1 MSQPPYPYNQPPQ
14 YPAPSGGG
22 GGGGPLAWGGMI
34 TGIVSA
40 CLMLVG
46 LIPCLGWLN
55 WFTLGAGLTAN
66 ILSWF
71 GLYQEGKW
79 DGAAQGRAITG
90 LVTSFIA
97 LGIGSVRLLLG
108 GGIC

>member
-1 MSQPPYPYNQPPQ
+1 MSQPPYPYHPP
-14 YPAPSGGG
+14 PGPIEPHGGG
-22 GGGGPLAWGGMI
+22 GGMSWGGMI

-40 CLMLVG
+40 CVMLVG

-55 WFTLGAGLTAN
+55 WFTLVIGVTAN
-66 ILSWF
+66 VVSWIALS
-71 GLYQEGKW
+71 GEGRR

-90 LVTSFIA
+90 LITSFVA

-108 GGIC
+108 GGVC